1 MNEQIIY
8 GGFERV
14 WKMFEKTD
22 HEIQELRQFLR
33 EQSQETDRQ
42 FKESNEQFRQFSQ
55 ETDRQFKESN
65 EQFRQLSQETKHQ
78 FKESNEQ
85 FRQLSL
91 ETDRRFKES
100 NEQFRQLSRETD
112 KKINKVSQDI
122 GKLGGRWGEFVES
135 MVRPAVLRLFQ
146 ERGLIVHEVHR
157 NLVAERNGLS
167 AEIDLLVTNDEHCVA
182 VEVKSL
188 LSVDDVRDHLARLE
202 KFKALFPRYA
212 DVQLMGAVASA
223 VIYDDVSKYAYRQ
236 GLFVL
241 GQKGHNMEIL
251 NDSAFKPKIY

>member
-8 GGFERV
+8 DGFERV

-33 EQSQETDRQ
+33 EQSQETDRR

-55 ETDRQFKESN
+55 ETKRQFKESN
-65 EQFRQLSQETKHQ
+65 EQFRQLSQ
-78 FKESNEQ
+78 
-85 FRQLSL
+85 
-91 ETDRRFKES
+91 
-100 NEQFRQLSRETD
+100 ETD

-157 NLVAERNGLS
+157 NLMAERNGLS
-167 AEIDLLVTNDEHCVA
+167 AEIDLLVTNDDHCVA

-202 KFKALFPRYA
+202 KFKVLFPRYA
-212 DVQLMGAVASA
+212 DAQLMGAVAGA